1 MVEQAGKV
9 SCIKRATRY
18 LGILPIALYQPPGYL
33 GLLSKDRTL
42 TANDVIAVTL
52 NNIGQAVGWQ
62 AWLGCRHQTLQ
73 NHAGWTGLGW
83 AGLGWVEQDPRLK
96 KAGLPACPNPD
107 KITPETDKGGET
119 YPGRV
124 QGVWKSPVAARTWAA
139 VTRKPCPDR

>member
-1 MVEQAGKV
+1 M
-9 SCIKRATRY
+9 
-18 LGILPIALYQPPGYL
+18 LG
-33 GLLSKDRTL
+33 
-42 TANDVIAVTL
+42 
-52 NNIGQAVGWQ
+52 
-62 AWLGCRHQTLQ
+62 
-73 NHAGWTGLGW
+73 GLGW